1 MKIVFISYY
10 RKYVFS
16 VKIQELEKCRDHRKR
31 TMLVN
36 LDSRCTRF
44 APSQRAHI
52 EGDSRVCE
60 ETEPTSF
67 LQLFSLVASYL

>member
-16 VKIQELEKCRDHRKR
+16 VKIQELEKRRDHRKR
-31 TMLVN
+31 TMQVN
-36 LDSRCTRF
+36 LDSRTRF